1 MNTNVSYEKMNPN
14 EIPSPVF
21 IDEPIHVKPAPVR
34 IRHFFVFSLISSI
47 CLCPA
52 TGLVALAYSLKS
64 SAKADVNFHDKA
76 RMYSR
81 YAFIWNIISVV
92 VAIVVFLVTIVVCYQ
107 MNTGMQTYYSRM
119 HQQQQQQQHDDI
131 HKFIQSITTY

>member
-1 MNTNVSYEKMNPN
+1 MNPN
-14 EIPSPVF
+14 EMLSPVF

-34 IRHFFVFSLISSI
+34 IRHFFVFSLISSVF
-47 CLCPA
+47 LCPA

-81 YAFIWNIISVV
+81 YALIWNIISVV
-92 VAIVVFLVTIVVCYQ
+92 FAVVVFFVTIAVCYQ
-107 MNTGMQTYYSRM
+107 MNTGMKMYHNPM
-119 HQQQQQQQHDDI
+119 HQQQQHDDI
-131 HKFIQSITTY
+131 KKLIQSITNN